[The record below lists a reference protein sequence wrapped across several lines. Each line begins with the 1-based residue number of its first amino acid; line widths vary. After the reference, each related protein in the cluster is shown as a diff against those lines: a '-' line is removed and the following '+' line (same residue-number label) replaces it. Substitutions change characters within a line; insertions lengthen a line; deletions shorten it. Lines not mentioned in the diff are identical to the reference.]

1 MNIDP
6 GAGSTTALKSITPA
20 LLMAAGFVGM
30 GFWVAE
36 TPSFWPFKTT
46 VLYAGLA
53 SALLCLGLLWTC
65 SKGGLPAL
73 LASERA
79 GGAMARRL
87 LPAAVAVP
95 VMLGWL
101 RLAGEHAGLY
111 GKDCGIVLFTAAL
124 IAAFGV
130 VVYRNAAALERA
142 DIQRQQ
148 AEEQTANELRRLSA
162 LREEAEEA
170 KRCLENDI
178 AMRMETEMRLRES
191 EERFR
196 AVAETAI
203 DAVVSCDQRG
213 NLIFFNRSA
222 ERIFGY
228 RAVEVLGKPLSL
240 LVPECSH
247 SMSPKGFVLHLA
259 TGENGLI
266 GKTVEMAG
274 RRKQGLQFPVELS
287 LSTWKAGH
295 ERFFTAFIRDITK
308 RKLGE
313 ERIRQ
318 LNEDLKAQTARL
330 EAANKELEAFSYS
343 VSHDLRAP
351 LRGIDGFSK
360 ILAEEYASRLDPEGQ
375 RILRSIR
382 SNTRQMGKLIDDLL
396 AFSRLT
402 RVEFE
407 KSPVNMAALA
417 QSAVD
422 ALIKEQNGRSV
433 EVVVHPL
440 IPAAANTSLILQVF
454 LNLISNAFKFA
465 RNRPHPRV
473 EIGCEIGEGENIYY
487 VRDNGVGFDMDYAD
501 KLFGVFQRLHSAS
514 EFEGTGVGLAIVKRI
529 VSRHGGR
536 VWADSKV
543 NEEATFYFTLPIESE
558 PSWRMQA

>member
-6 GAGSTTALKSITPA
+6 GAGSTTALKSITSVLVVA
-20 LLMAAGFVGM
+20 IGLVGM
-30 GFWVAE
+30 GFWLAE
-36 TPSFWPFKTT
+36 TPSFWPSTT
-46 VLYAGLA
+46 TALNAGLTF
-53 SALLCLGLLWTC
+53 ALLCLGLLWTC
-65 SKGGLPAL
+65 SKGGRPAL

-95 VMLGWL
+95 VALGWL
-101 RLAGEHAGLY
+101 RLAGEHAGFY
-111 GKDCGIVLFTAAL
+111 SKDFGIVLFTAAL
-124 IAAFGV
+124 IAAFGLL
-130 VVYRNAAALERA
+130 VYRNAAALERA

-148 AEEQTANELRRLSA
+148 AEEHAVNELQRLST

-170 KRCLENDI
+170 KRCLEDDI
-178 AMRMETEMRLRES
+178 ATGMETEMRLRES
-191 EERFR
+191 EEKFR

-213 NLIFFNRSA
+213 RLIFFNRSA
-222 ERIFGY
+222 ERVFGY
-228 RAVEVLGKPLSL
+228 RAPEVLGKPLSL

-247 SMSPKGFVLHLA
+247 SMSPKGFVRQLE
-259 TGENGLI
+259 TGESGLI

-274 RRKQGLQFPVELS
+274 RRKQGAEFPLELS

-318 LNEDLKAQTARL
+318 LNEDLKAQTTRL

-402 RVEFE
+402 RGEFE
-407 KSPVNMAALA
+407 KSPIDMAVLA
-417 QSAVD
+417 QSVVD
-422 ALIKEQNGRSV
+422 DLMKEQNGRLV
-433 EVVVHPL
+433 QVVIHPL
-440 IPAAANTSLILQVF
+440 VPAAGNSSLILQVF
-454 LNLISNAFKFA
+454 VNLISNAFKFT

-473 EIGCEIGEGENIYY
+473 EIGCAIGEKENIYY

-501 KLFGVFQRLHSAS
+501 KLFGVFQRLHSAA

-529 VSRHGGR
+529 VTRHGGR

-543 NEEATFYFTLPIESE
+543 NEEATFYFTLPIENE

>member
-1 MNIDP
+1 
-6 GAGSTTALKSITPA
+6 
-20 LLMAAGFVGM
+20 M
-30 GFWVAE
+30 GFWLAE
-36 TPSFWPFKTT
+36 TPLFWRSPTAA
-46 VLYAGLA
+46 LNAGLTL
-53 SALLCLGLLWTC
+53 SLLSLGLLWTWW
-65 SKGGLPAL
+65 KTGLPAL

-79 GGAMARRL
+79 GGALARRL
-87 LPAAVAVP
+87 LPAAVIVP
-95 VMLGWL
+95 VVLGWL
-101 RLAGEHAGLY
+101 RAAGEHAGFY
-111 GKDCGIVLFTAAL
+111 SEHSGAVLFTAAL
-124 IAAFGV
+124 IAVFGLL
-130 VVYRNAAALERA
+130 VYRNAAALERA
-142 DIQRQQ
+142 EIQRQRV
-148 AEEQTANELRRLSA
+148 EERTAGELRRLSA

-196 AVAETAI
+196 ALAETAI

-213 NLIFFNRSA
+213 KLIFFNRSA

-228 RAVEVLGKPLSL
+228 RASEILGKPLSL
-240 LVPECSH
+240 LLPECSR
-247 SMSPKGFVLHLA
+247 SMSPRGFAGPLA
-259 TGENGLI
+259 AGERSLI
-266 GKTVEMAG
+266 GKTVETAG
-274 RRKQGLQFPVELS
+274 RRKQGLEFPVELS
-287 LSTWKAGH
+287 LSTWKAGP
-295 ERFFTAFIRDITK
+295 ESFFTAFIRDVTK

-313 ERIRQ
+313 ERIGR
-318 LNEDLKAQTARL
+318 LNEDLKVQTTKL

-360 ILAEEYASRLDPEGQ
+360 ILLEEHGSQLDPEGT
-375 RILRSIR
+375 RIVGSIR

-402 RVEFE
+402 RAEFE

-422 ALIKEQNGRSV
+422 DLRQQDGRPV
-433 EVVVHPL
+433 QVVVHPL
-440 IPAAANTSLILQVF
+440 APAAGNRALILQVF
-454 LNLISNAFKFA
+454 FNLISNAFKFT
-465 RNRPHPRV
+465 RNRPYPRV
-473 EIGCEIGEGENIYY
+473 EIGCAPGEKETVYY

-501 KLFGVFQRLHSAS
+501 KLFGVFRRLHSAA

-529 VSRHGGR
+529 VERHGGQ

-543 NEEATFYFTLPIESE
+543 NEGATFYFTLPIESE